1 MLATVLPMTSTY
13 DNAGHFFISDAMAS
27 KDVDL
32 GSIHIPTPA
41 STQPRSL
48 LCERAMRLSAAGLR
62 ALCAPFRLLARLLH
76 VHTWRATPLFAA
88 LVVIEATDIV
98 FAADSLP
105 AVLSI
110 TTDPFVAYTSNIFA
124 ILGLR
129 ALYFALAAAMSQFK
143 YLAPALGVILLFIGA
158 KLLGGLVGIHC
169 SVETTLAVVLTVLAV
184 AVVLSIR
191 ARKASPEST
200 ISV

>member
-13 DNAGHFFISDAMAS
+13 DTAGRFFVSEKEIA
-27 KDVDL
+27 DL
-32 GSIHIPTPA
+32 GGIHVPSPTHSSPTHSA
-41 STQPRSL
+41 A
-48 LCERAMRLSAAGLR
+48 CERILRAGAGLLRLICFPFR
-62 ALCAPFRLLARLLH
+62 ALARVLQ
-76 VHTWRATPLFAA
+76 VQSWRATPLFAA
-88 LVVIEATDIV
+88 LIVIEATDIV

-143 YLAPALGVILLFIGA
+143 YLAPALGIILLFIGA
-158 KLLGGLVGIHC
+158 KLLGGLVGLHC
-169 SVETTLAVVLTVLAV
+169 SVETTLAVVLSVLGV

-191 ARKASPEST
+191 ARKAAADST